1 MEYLLA
7 LALVFLQFS
16 GVWLRYLPFAKIVSV
31 VQRYTLQKLAV
42 GWGIMAFF
50 IYAAVMTMYDGEVL
64 RFKLLVAFGWV
75 PFFLIAYYCIPRGF
89 VQHLFV
95 LGMQS
100 LFSILLHTISGFVVG
115 AVLPVDYGERMH
127 MLMLISCYLLIFLL
141 LIPLERRMFSNLIP
155 VQRFFQYRHLGLYIA
170 LMPLVVLFAYALPM
184 LDGQLYHSVPE
195 RVGRLALPIFFFL
208 IFRLVLRSA
217 YHMSEHTA
225 EVNRNNLLA
234 QQLYSLR
241 EYTRLTEERRQTL
254 RVLHHDMR
262 HYNQLLGTMLDSGR
276 ISEAKQLVAKQAA
289 EMEQAAMREFCAN
302 DLVNATLSIYH
313 YHLGNL
319 EIPLQQKV
327 NLPKDMV
334 GMDTDV
340 AIVLS
345 NLLENALHASMRQPV
360 MDRAVKVSAQCTD
373 GQFVLSAA
381 NRFQGNLTL
390 DSDGLPYSDE
400 PGHGT
405 GMIALR
411 AFIRK
416 YNAQCDF
423 RQQDGWVTVVLKW
436 QGED

>member
-1 MEYLLA
+1 
-7 LALVFLQFS
+7 
-16 GVWLRYLPFAKIVSV
+16 
-31 VQRYTLQKLAV
+31 
-42 GWGIMAFF
+42 
-50 IYAAVMTMYDGEVL
+50 
-64 RFKLLVAFGWV
+64 
-75 PFFLIAYYCIPRGF
+75 
-89 VQHLFV
+89 
-95 LGMQS
+95 
-100 LFSILLHTISGFVVG
+100 
-115 AVLPVDYGERMH
+115 
-127 MLMLISCYLLIFLL
+127 
-141 LIPLERRMFSNLIP
+141 
-155 VQRFFQYRHLGLYIA
+155 
-170 LMPLVVLFAYALPM
+170 
-184 LDGQLYHSVPE
+184 
-195 RVGRLALPIFFFL
+195 
-208 IFRLVLRSA
+208 
-217 YHMSEHTA
+217 
-225 EVNRNNLLA
+225 
-234 QQLYSLR
+234 
-241 EYTRLTEERRQTL
+241 
-254 RVLHHDMR
+254 MR

>member
-16 GVWLRYLPFAKIVSV
+16 GVWLRYLPFAKTVSAA
-31 VQRYTLQKLAV
+31 QRHKLQQLTA
-42 GWGIMAFF
+42 GWGLLAFF
-50 IYAAVMTMYDGEVL
+50 IYAVVMTMYDGEVL

-75 PFFLIAYYCIPRGF
+75 PFFLIAYYCIPRSF

-100 LFSILLHTISGFVVG
+100 LFSILLHTVSGFVVG

-127 MLMLISCYLLIFLL
+127 MLTLISCYLLLFLL
-141 LIPLERRMFSNLIP
+141 LIPLERRMFDKLVP

-195 RVGRLALPIFFFL
+195 RVGRLALPILFFL
-208 IFRLVLRSA
+208 IFRLVLNSA
-217 YHMSEHTA
+217 HHMSEHTA
-225 EVNRNNLLA
+225 EVHRNNLLA

-254 RVLHHDMR
+254 RVLRHNMR
-262 HYNQLLGTMLDSGR
+262 HYNQLLSTLLDSGR
-276 ISEAKQLVAKQAA
+276 LSEARQLVDKQAA
-289 EMEQAAMREFCAN
+289 EIERMMMRDFCAN
-302 DLVNATLSIYH
+302 ALVNATLSIYH

-319 EIPLQQKV
+319 EIPLQQQID
-327 NLPKDMV
+327 LPKDMT

-360 MDRAVKVSAQCTD
+360 MDRAVKASAHCEN
-373 GQFVLSAA
+373 GKYILSVA
-381 NRFQGNLTL
+381 NRFQEPLML

-416 YNAQCDF
+416 YSAQCDF
-423 RQQDGWVTVVLKW
+423 QQQDGWVTVMLCW
-436 QGED
+436 HGED